1 MRDLTSR
8 VHAQQEREALLQRE
22 LSALRDAESANRAKD
37 DFLAT
42 LSHELRTPLNAILGW
57 TRMLLDGTMDARSS
71 RKALQVIDRN
81 AHLQAQLVADIL
93 DVSRI
98 ITGGL
103 RLDLQPVDLG
113 SVIGATLDAVR
124 PAADAKQVQLRSR
137 LDTVARLT
145 EGDPQRLQQI
155 VWNLLSNAVK
165 FTPAGGTIT
174 IELDDAGDS
183 GIRIRVQD
191 SGAGIEPAFLPHVFE
206 RFRQAD
212 NSVSRQHGGLGLG
225 LAIVRHLVELHGG
238 TVHADSPGV
247 GKGSV
252 FTIHLPRVDPERAG
266 LPPTQRPSDA
276 AAGRSQSAD
285 TTLLKSCRA
294 LIVDDDADTRELIAV
309 ILGSAGAVVQTAS
322 SVSEGLRHLNVSQFD
337 VLLAD
342 IGMPGVDGYAFIREV
357 RESEIG
363 TDRHLPVAAITAYAG
378 HLDRER
384 ALAAGFDRY
393 IAKPF
398 SPAEVIDAV
407 LSLCN
412 RREYDRR

>member
-1 MRDLTSR
+1 MSDDSPTFTGFVRDLTSR
-8 VHAQQEREALLQRE
+8 VQAQQEREALLQRE

-137 LDTVARLT
+137 LETVARLT

-165 FTPAGGTIT
+165 FTPTGGTIT
-174 IELDDAGDS
+174 IELDDVGEAAS
-183 GIRIRVQD
+183 GFGFRTR
-191 SGAGIEPAFLPHVFE
+191 EPA
-206 RFRQAD
+206 
-212 NSVSRQHGGLGLG
+212 SSRHSCRMSSNDFGRRTVASAGSMGGLGWDWRSSDTSWSYTE
-225 LAIVRHLVELHGG
+225 VR
-238 TVHADSPGV
+238 
-247 GKGSV
+247 
-252 FTIHLPRVDPERAG
+252 FT
-266 LPPTQRPSDA
+266 PT
-276 AAGRSQSAD
+276 
-285 TTLLKSCRA
+285 
-294 LIVDDDADTRELIAV
+294 
-309 ILGSAGAVVQTAS
+309 
-322 SVSEGLRHLNVSQFD
+322 
-337 VLLAD
+337 
-342 IGMPGVDGYAFIREV
+342 V
-357 RESEIG
+357 RESER
-363 TDRHLPVAAITAYAG
+363 DRSLLFIYPEWIPSGPGYLPHRPSEAARRTISVHGYNA
-378 HLDRER
+378 
-384 ALAAGFDRY
+384 
-393 IAKPF
+393 
-398 SPAEVIDAV
+398 AEVVSHA
-407 LSLCN
+407 
-412 RREYDRR
+412 RRR